1 MPMINTNDIT
11 KSTIAPTHLRRFAT
25 THSEASSTATP
36 STISTTNGWE
46 ILSTKMVLAPYY
58 KWFMKAKAFYATDE
72 CVSCG
77 KCAASCPLNNIKL
90 VEGRPVWGDDCTHC
104 MACINLCPKQAIEYV
119 EKTVGK
125 FRHKCP
131 RYKAGA

>member
-1 MPMINTNDIT
+1 M
-11 KSTIAPTHLRRFAT
+11 RFIGLCFCFL
-25 THSEASSTATP
+25 EKQCC
-36 STISTTNGWE
+36 GE
-46 ILSTKMVLAPYY
+46 DE
-58 KWFMKAKAFYATDE
+58 TDE

-104 MACINLCPKQAIEYV
+104 MAFINLCPKQAIEYG

-131 RYKAGA
+131 RYKAGT